1 MPVHPVRGS
10 LAEANFDKLPVHL
23 QLTAHVHIL
32 AECREIRVTYQLM
45 TTPIDGSEEP
55 IFDPRD
61 DMLGTYTEFFSALC
75 GPETSMIRTPA
86 LAWILDQVRQETH
99 ICFLHS
105 SAFKTSRHFRS
116 QFLMFESRKTHRHA
130 FGC

>member
-1 MPVHPVRGS
+1 MYISCSFTPEVIVSLTKAEFSTSRASFCLTVR
-10 LAEANFDKLPVHL
+10 
-23 QLTAHVHIL
+23 VHIL
-32 AECREIRVTYQLM
+32 AECREVRVTYQLM

-86 LAWILDQVRQETH
+86 VAWILDQVCQQTNTH
-99 ICFLHS
+99 LLSCLLFTDFAL
-105 SAFKTSRHFRS
+105 
-116 QFLMFESRKTHRHA
+116 
-130 FGC
+130 